1 MMYLVVTAIA
11 VAVIVVL
18 AAALLALVYR
28 VLKAAHTRP
37 SRQGTRHSHDGAS
50 GRHVHTIGPYQHSRV
65 ETAILTMV
73 TRLIRLMIRRGVHLG
88 PMMMLTVRG
97 RKTGVARTNPVDVF
111 ERDGR
116 RWLVATH
123 DAGANWVRN
132 LRAAGEGTLALG
144 RNSFSFTAAELPQ
157 DEAGRV
163 LRDVLGPRLAR
174 PLAGF
179 VLRQTLGVPP
189 GAAPGEFERAA
200 IDHPVFEITVTP
212 DSRAS
217 QDPAEARVT
226 EETA

>member
-1 MMYLVVTAIA
+1 MMYLVLTAIA

-18 AAALLALVYR
+18 AAALLAVVYR

-50 GRHVHTIGPYQHSRV
+50 GGHVHAIGPYQHSRV
-65 ETAILTMV
+65 ETAVLTMV

-132 LRAAGEGTLALG
+132 LREAGEGTLALG

>member
-1 MMYLVVTAIA
+1 MYLVVTAIV
-11 VAVIVVL
+11 VAVIAVL
-18 AAALLALVYR
+18 AAALLAVVYR

-37 SRQGTRHSHDGAS
+37 SPQGTRHSHDGAS
-50 GRHVHTIGPYQHSRV
+50 GAHVHAADRHQHSHM
-65 ETAILTMV
+65 ETAVLTMV
-73 TRLIRLMIRRGVHLG
+73 TKLIRLMIRHGVHLG

-123 DAGANWVRN
+123 DSGANWVRN
-132 LRAAGEGTLALG
+132 LRAAGKGTLARG
-144 RNSFSFTAAELPQ
+144 RNRFSFTATQLPQ

-200 IDHPVFEITVTP
+200 IDHPVFQITVTP
-212 DSRAS
+212 DSRAG
-217 QDPAEARVT
+217 QDPAEARVA

>member
-1 MMYLVVTAIA
+1 MYLVVTAIV
-11 VAVIVVL
+11 VAVIVML
-18 AAALLALVYR
+18 AAALLAVVYR

-37 SRQGTRHSHDGAS
+37 SPPGPRHARDEGP
-50 GRHVHTIGPYQHSRV
+50 GGHVHAADPHQRSRV
-65 ETAILTMV
+65 ESAVLTMV
-73 TRLIRLMIRRGVHLG
+73 TRLIRLVIRRGVHLG

-132 LRAAGEGTLALG
+132 LRAAGEGTLARG
-144 RNSFSFTAAELPQ
+144 RNSFSFTATELPQ
-157 DEAGRV
+157 DEAGSV

-200 IDHPVFEITVTP
+200 IDHPVFHITATP
-212 DSRAS
+212 DSRAH
-217 QDPAEARVT
+217 QDPAEART